1 MKTFKEWFDELS
13 PKTRDYVKNL
23 CYRGSLYNFNSKDYF
38 AHININDEKIASFLT
53 DGSYYS
59 QGSKK
64 ASIVLARMLKE
75 RGVDLPKTFK
85 TLEEEYLDGEND
97 ALYCL
102 LPKEEIIDILK
113 RKAKVHNGLDLP
125 EWLFIQE
132 DLDNPD
138 FSTLSLGRVSA
149 DKIDCIQEIVKT
161 PENIRALYK
170 NNPQY
175 INIDEVDD
183 RTQDIFDDLFFGE
196 DGWTEEQKLTMIGKV
211 SAMTSSVEKFM
222 RNVVAVDMSYL
233 QYIDR
238 IVGKRPAL
246 ATELYNEK
254 KPESELEANFTI
266 AQSYRYPVFF
276 RKFFTIVGCC
286 IRKTLPKTKAGSIG
300 DNSALLRFYNF
311 DVKQIFAAL
320 FSDMCDLGVN
330 ETDEGEQIEA

>member
-23 CYRGSLYNFNSKDYF
+23 CYRGSLYNFNTKDYF
-38 AHININDEKIASFLT
+38 AHIKLDDEKIASFLT
-53 DGSYYS
+53 DESYYS

-64 ASIVLARMLKE
+64 AAIVLAQILKE
-75 RGVDLPKTFK
+75 KGVELPKTFE
-85 TLEEEYLDGEND
+85 TIEEKYLDGESD
-97 ALYCL
+97 SLYCL
-102 LPKEEIIDILK
+102 LPKDKIISILK
-113 RKAKVHNGLDLP
+113 KKAETHAGLDLP

-138 FSTLSLGRVSA
+138 FSTLSLSRVSA

-161 PENIRALYK
+161 PENVRALYK

-175 INIDEVDD
+175 INIDEVDE

-238 IVGKRPAL
+238 IIGKRPAL

-254 KPESELEANFTI
+254 KPESELGVNFSI

-311 DVKQIFAAL
+311 DIKQIFAAL
-320 FSDMCDLGVN
+320 FSDMCDLSVDG
-330 ETDEGEQIEA
+330 TDEGEQIEA

>member
-13 PKTRDYVKNL
+13 PKTQDYVKNL
-23 CYRGSLYNFNSKDYF
+23 CYRESLYNFNSKDYF
-38 AHININDEKIASFLT
+38 AHINLDDEKIANFLIDT
-53 DGSYYS
+53 GYYS
-59 QGSKK
+59 QGPKK
-64 ASIVLARMLKE
+64 ASMVLARMLKE
-75 RGVDLPKTFK
+75 KGVELPKTFK
-85 TLEEEYLDGEND
+85 VIEEKYLDGESD
-97 ALYCL
+97 DLYCL
-102 LPKEEIIDILK
+102 LPKDEIIGILK
-113 RKAKVHNGLDLP
+113 KKAEIHAGLNLP

-138 FSTLSLGRVSA
+138 FSTLSLRSINA
-149 DKIDCIQEIVKT
+149 DKVECVREIVKT
-161 PENIRALYK
+161 PENVRALYK
-170 NNPQY
+170 KNPQY

-211 SAMTSSVEKFM
+211 SAVTSSVEKFM

-233 QYIDR
+233 QYIDL
-238 IVGKRPAL
+238 IVSKRPAL

-254 KPESELEANFTI
+254 KPESELEENFSI

-311 DVKQIFAAL
+311 DIKQIFAAL
-320 FSDMCDLGVN
+320 FSDMCDLSVE
-330 ETDEGEQIEA
+330 ETNEGEQIEA